1 MNQIFLPCRCSLSS
15 LLVVFIIAIASV
27 ICLSSAWRCEHSHR
41 LCGIWH
47 VATVVVLIVV
57 ELRSWF
63 LLCAVEGID
72 DSVAGCS
79 HRFQRASSIVV
90 IIIKRGFDF
99 VVRLFRLG
107 WVELGLVARLRCV
120 IPRSK

>member
-41 LCGIWH
+41 LCAIWH
-47 VATVVVLIVV
+47 VTTVVVLVVV

-63 LLCAVEGID
+63 LLCAVEGSD
-72 DSVAGCS
+72 GSVAGWS
-79 HRFQRASSIVV
+79 HRFQHASSIVV
-90 IIIKRGFDF
+90 IIVKRGFDF
-99 VVRLFRLG
+99 VVRFISFWLG
-107 WVELGLVARLRCV
+107 
-120 IPRSK
+120 

>member
-1 MNQIFLPCRCSLSS
+1 MIDETIFLICRCSLSS
-15 LLVVFIIAIASV
+15 LVVVFIIAIASV
-27 ICLSSAWRCEHSHR
+27 VRPSSAWRCEHSHR
-41 LCGIWH
+41 LCAIRH

-72 DSVAGCS
+72 GSVAGWS

-90 IIIKRGFDF
+90 IIIKRSVNF
-99 VVRLFRLG
+99 VVRFISFRLG
-107 WVELGLVARLRCV
+107 
-120 IPRSK
+120 